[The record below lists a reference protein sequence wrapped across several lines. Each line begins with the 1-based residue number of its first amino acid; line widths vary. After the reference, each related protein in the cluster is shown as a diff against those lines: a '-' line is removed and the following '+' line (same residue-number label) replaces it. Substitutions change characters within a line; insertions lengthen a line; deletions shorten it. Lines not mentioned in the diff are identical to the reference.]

1 MKTISLNGPWR
12 MRKAGAAR
20 FYDVTVP
27 TTVCTDLLANGLLE
41 DPYYRDNED
50 AALRSD
56 YEYSRTFTVPED
68 FLDADSVELVC
79 HGIDTIA
86 DIHLN
91 GALLFRADNMHRTWR
106 TGVKAAL
113 HPGENA
119 IRVCFHSAAEYA
131 ERLERENPVY
141 KTSDTVD
148 GFEQVH
154 IACTDGT
161 GAPSCP
167 IWVFSAASS
176 CAPQAWRALRM

>member
-50 AALRSD
+50 AALLALRSD

-106 TGVKAAL
+106 TGVKARAASGRKCDPRL
-113 HPGENA
+113 LPFRRG
-119 IRVCFHSAAEYA
+119 VC

-148 GFEQVH
+148 GFEQVRKAH
-154 IACTDGT
+154 C
-161 GAPSCP
+161 
-167 IWVFSAASS
+167 
-176 CAPQAWRALRM
+176 M

>member
-1 MKTISLNGPWR
+1 MLPSSQNQPLSAFVKGCQFDITCPHFDITCPL
-12 MRKAGAAR
+12 
-20 FYDVTVP
+20 T
-27 TTVCTDLLANGLLE
+27 
-41 DPYYRDNED
+41 
-50 AALRSD
+50 
-56 YEYSRTFTVPED
+56 
-68 FLDADSVELVC
+68 DSVELVC

-148 GFEQVH
+148 GFEQVRKAH
-154 IACTDGT
+154 CMYGWDWGV
-161 GAPSCP
+161 SH
-167 IWVFSAASS
+167 S
-176 CAPQAWRALRM
+176 

>member
-50 AALRSD
+50 AALLALRSD

-86 DIHLN
+86 DCKYSC
-91 GALLFRADNMHRTWR
+91 RMR
-106 TGVKAAL
+106 K
-113 HPGENA
+113 
-119 IRVCFHSAAEYA
+119 A
-131 ERLERENPVY
+131 ERE
-141 KTSDTVD
+141 
-148 GFEQVH
+148 
-154 IACTDGT
+154 A
-161 GAPSCP
+161 
-167 IWVFSAASS
+167 
-176 CAPQAWRALRM
+176 

>member
-50 AALRSD
+50 AALLALRSD

-106 TGVKAAL
+106 TGL
-113 HPGENA
+113 QN
-119 IRVCFHSAAEYA
+119 
-131 ERLERENPVY
+131 ERHGRRL
-141 KTSDTVD
+141 
-148 GFEQVH
+148 
-154 IACTDGT
+154 
-161 GAPSCP
+161 
-167 IWVFSAASS
+167 
-176 CAPQAWRALRM
+176 

>member
-50 AALRSD
+50 AALLALRSD

-131 ERLERENPVY
+131 ERLERETPV
-141 KTSDTVD
+141 
-148 GFEQVH
+148 
-154 IACTDGT
+154 
-161 GAPSCP
+161 
-167 IWVFSAASS
+167 
-176 CAPQAWRALRM
+176 

>member
-50 AALRSD
+50 AALLALRSD

-131 ERLERENPVY
+131 ERL
-141 KTSDTVD
+141 
-148 GFEQVH
+148 
-154 IACTDGT
+154 
-161 GAPSCP
+161 
-167 IWVFSAASS
+167 
-176 CAPQAWRALRM
+176 

>member
-50 AALRSD
+50 AALLALRSD

-131 ERLERENPVY
+131 ERLERENLQNERH
-141 KTSDTVD
+141 
-148 GFEQVH
+148 G
-154 IACTDGT
+154 
-161 GAPSCP
+161 
-167 IWVFSAASS
+167 
-176 CAPQAWRALRM
+176 RRL